1 MIGAIIGDIAGSRFE
16 FHNHRSKDFELF
28 SSKCFFT
35 DDSVMTLAVAR
46 AVMEAVEAG
55 PGEVVFDQDFHDR
68 LSQLTV
74 HHMQTIGRRYP
85 DCGYGG
91 RFHQWIFSPD
101 PKPYKSYGN
110 GAAMRVSP
118 AAYLAASEDGT
129 RQIARTV
136 TAVTH
141 NHEEGLK
148 GAEATALAIFLARR
162 GASKEEIQE
171 RLSPDYYRLD
181 FRIDDIRP
189 AYRFNE
195 TCQETVPQA
204 IQCFLEADSFEDTI
218 RTAISLGGDSDTLAA
233 IAGSIAEAFYGIPPT
248 MKDKA
253 LSYLDPDLR
262 AIYEDWILFLSR
274 RTLDIKTRGR

>member
-1 MIGAIIGDIAGSRFE
+1 MLGAIVGDLVGSRFE
-16 FHNHRSKDFELF
+16 FNNHKSKVFDLF
-28 SSKCFFT
+28 TEASFVT

-162 GASKEEIQE
+162 GASKEEIQG